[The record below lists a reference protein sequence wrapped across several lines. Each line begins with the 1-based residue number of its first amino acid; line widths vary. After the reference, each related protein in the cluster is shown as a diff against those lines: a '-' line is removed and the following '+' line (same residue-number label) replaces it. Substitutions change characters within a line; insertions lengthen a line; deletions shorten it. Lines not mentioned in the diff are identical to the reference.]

1 MPRRRDRA
9 MPAIT
14 RDLGPMVAAVSAA
27 RAAAGVVP
35 ARLHGQKGVM
45 KVSRGELIN
54 AVAVSPTVS
63 SY

>member
-1 MPRRRDRA
+1 